1 MGSEMCIRDS
11 YSGGILL
18 EQLTNILEVP
28 VAQDL
33 SDYGSKALARIV
45 PILSGAWSN
54 RRRHS
59 LRAMVE
65 STWYAL
71 GGPATLSDELERNDV
86 RRFFDLLDSYQ
97 ESASIKDWKQFE
109 LAADQ
114 LFASPSYENDVAQY
128 SSNKIQIMTIHKSK
142 GLEFDHVFLPGLA
155 NQSASDKKSLMQWQV
170 SINEENQESLL
181 IAPLGCLLYTSDAA
195 DE

>member
-1 MGSEMCIRDS
+1 MVRSRNHLKHIIPELQVHGLSWDAQEIVKLSRKMCVVDLMSLTRALLSPADRIAWLAILRAPFCGLGLRDILLISNSNSNKS

-59 LRAMVE
+59 PVSYTHL
-65 STWYAL
+65 
-71 GGPATLSDELERNDV
+71 TLPT
-86 RRFFDLLDSYQ
+86 
-97 ESASIKDWKQFE
+97 I
-109 LAADQ
+109 
-114 LFASPSYENDVAQY
+114 Y
-128 SSNKIQIMTIHKSK
+128 S
-142 GLEFDHVFLPGLA
+142 V
-155 NQSASDKKSLMQWQV
+155 
-170 SINEENQESLL
+170 
-181 IAPLGCLLYTSDAA
+181 
-195 DE
+195 